1 MVVGKENIGEQTSM
15 AQKMALRYKLDEVYL
30 RYPELSYDLKRRQ
43 FTALIWIL
51 NKGMCIRKSKLRS
64 SAKFNFAGASGFG

>member
-1 MVVGKENIGEQTSM
+1 MVVCKENIGEQASM
-15 AQKMALRYKLDEVYL
+15 AMALRYKPDEVYL